1 MKKCITLPLMLMVIC
16 SSALADSK
24 GKIGKNVRFIL
35 DNEGVMTVSGDG
47 MMKNFGY
54 EFPFREDLVNEL
66 IVEEGVE
73 NIGDNFM
80 KGAKNLRKVT
90 LPSTIS
96 SIGKKAF
103 YNCSDLSILS
113 IPYGVKE
120 ILEEAFKNCRSLSR
134 MEIPGSVE
142 LIGDKAFENCSSLVF
157 LRLPSSVKSLG
168 KMSFNNTK
176 LLEKINELPDL
187 VTVNNAHVF
196 GLPYNAVKDY
206 YASRNSLMT
215 SVEPYNVF
223 EDEVSSS
230 KEDKKSAKKEAVKSD
245 VDINIPKSSVPNP
258 NTFAVI
264 ISNEHYQKLNDVP
277 YALSDGNSFATYCNR
292 TLGIPE
298 KNIFMVKDATLGNMK
313 EIFSDLRLTNRVIG
327 SDINVIVYYA
337 GHGAPDD
344 AGQEAFLLP
353 VDASRVSPD
362 ICLSISDV
370 YDMLGNLDVN
380 SVTVFIDACFSGG
393 QRTEEH
399 LFASTGSRAVR
410 RAQPKGTVKGKVVV
424 LTASS
429 GDETAL
435 PNDEQGHGL
444 FTYTI
449 LKKLQQTGG
458 NITLAELCDYVME
471 TVPSQALY
479 LTRKSQMPTLLI
491 SPEVKNDWK
500 TRRLIP

>member
-1 MKKCITLPLMLMVIC
+1 MKKYITLLLMLTLIYT
-16 SSALADSK
+16 SAAADSK
-24 GKIGKNVRFIL
+24 GVIGKNVKYTL
-35 DNEGVMTVSGDG
+35 TNEGVMTVSGEG
-47 MMKNFGY
+47 LMKNFGS
-54 EFPFREDLVNEL
+54 ELPFREDLVSEL
-66 IVEEGVE
+66 IVEEGVQ

-80 KGAKNLRKVT
+80 KGAKHLRKVT
-90 LPSTIS
+90 LPSSIS

-103 YNCSDLSILS
+103 YNCTDLSIIS

-120 ILEEAFKNCRSLSR
+120 VLDEAFKNCRSISR

-168 KMSFNNTK
+168 KLSFNNTT

-187 VTVNNAHVF
+187 VTLNNTQVF
-196 GLPYNAVKDY
+196 GLPYNAVNEY
-206 YASRNSLMT
+206 YASKATLASTNQPKNEVVQETAT
-215 SVEPYNVF
+215 SQDNRSV
-223 EDEVSSS
+223 
-230 KEDKKSAKKEAVKSD
+230 KKPGVKSD

-277 YALSDGNSFATYCNR
+277 YALADGESFATYCNK

-298 KNIFMVKDATLGNMK
+298 TNIFTVKDATLGNMK
-313 EIFSDLRLTNRVIG
+313 EIFSDLRLTNRVLG
-327 SDINVIVYYA
+327 SNINVIVYYA

-344 AGQEAFLLP
+344 AGKEAYLLP

-399 LFASTGSRAVR
+399 LFASTGTRAVR
-410 RAQPKGTVKGKVVV
+410 RVQPKGAVKGKVVV

-479 LTRKSQMPTLLI
+479 LTRKSQMPTLLV
-491 SPEVKNDWK
+491 SPEVQNKWK